1 MYGGNPFIMAELA
14 SDMWIER
21 NIPGGLNSRM
31 GTYLDNMMGGNPN
44 PTFPQL
50 YGGYGGGFGGYGG
63 RFGGY
68 GGGFGGYGGGFG
80 YPYGGWY

>member
-1 MYGGNPFIMAELA
+1 MYGGNPYVLNELA

-21 NIPGGLNSRM
+21 NIPGGLNSPW

-44 PTFPQL
+44 PTFAQ
-50 YGGYGGGFGGYGG
+50 

-68 GGGFGGYGGGFG
+68 GYPGYGYG
-80 YPYGGWY
+80 YPGYGYSYGRWY

>member
-21 NIPGGLNSRM
+21 NIPGGLNSRL

-44 PTFPQL
+44 PTIPQL
-50 YGGYGGGFGGYGG
+50 YGGYGGYGPYGGYGFYG
-63 RFGGY
+63 R
-68 GGGFGGYGGGFG
+68 GFG
-80 YPYGGWY
+80 YPYGGLY